1 MCVLIDFF
9 MFIFEWFLKLFRKIF
24 LKNVFIENMNGF
36 GVFVWVVIVFVGFYK
51 VIVDWVFKYG
61 LVVVFGY
68 CVG

>member
-24 LKNVFIENMNGF
+24 LKKVFIENMNGF

>member
-1 MCVLIDFF
+1 MCFNWFIYVYFW
-9 MFIFEWFLKLFRKIF
+9 MIFEIILENFFKK
-24 LKNVFIENMNGF
+24 VFIENMNGF